1 MLSGEPVVSK
11 YVAIIRLAVIADVYK
26 PGYRNIEACKF
37 PRIHRFFQDQ
47 HRQHRHKTQCR
58 SIASFRKTI
67 MTPFISRSRI
77 LFAVACTVVFLS
89 GLAGMAQ
96 APAVATGDARTVTE
110 PVFPATCQTLLASFH
125 DVNEDVPLSVETGNT
140 SLDLVRLQSA
150 LNACQG
156 TNQAVE
162 LSIDA
167 SGNNAFVTGP
177 ISIPAGVI
185 LLIDPGVTLYFSRNA
200 QDYDTTP
207 GTHTCGT
214 VSGNSNTGSCKNL
227 ITIKNANGAGIM
239 GYGKMNGRGG
249 DVVLNSFVTS
259 GDPIPT
265 ANPTWWDIANAIGT
279 GTSQQNPR
287 WIQMTNSSNV
297 TMYKITLKNAPNFH
311 IAISGGTGVTVWGIK
326 IVTPYT
332 SHNTDGIDPS
342 NGTNFT
348 IRNNS
353 VSDGDDNVA
362 VGATNASSP
371 VSNFSI
377 IHNRFFAGHGES
389 IGSITNGGA
398 NNVLYDSN
406 MMYGDADVDGSNST
420 AIRIKSADD
429 RGGLVQNIQYS
440 NSCFANHGT
449 QIQFNTLYNTTAGT
463 ETPNFKNILLQNLRF
478 LSGVTAPG
486 TTAPVA
492 TGSVSIQGA
501 SNNGTVNPI
510 SVQFDNVTM
519 DTAPTLASPNT
530 QSDIFQAQITLG
542 PGAVSTTLAT
552 PIIAANGLN
561 GDVVTGSGSGTTS
574 PPTCTFT
581 FLTPEITGPTAQ
593 TQTITQG
600 QFATAVVILS
610 PAEARSTMPYPTG
623 TVTLTDENNNTVAT
637 ATLPGTGDTIFI
649 PITNAPVGTHTY
661 SAAYSGDSVYP
672 AITSANFGSTYS
684 VTVNSGSLTA
694 TGLGLTGVPA
704 STSFGTPFTA
714 TATLTGAGTPTG
726 SISFLVN
733 GAVYATSPISGK
745 AASNTFNLP
754 FGSFVLTAV
763 YNGDSLNSA
772 SSISSSVAVVAAATA
787 TAIGSS
793 ATTSTV
799 GTPVTLTATV
809 TSAGGTPTGN
819 VSFSYTIPPSVTSVT
834 LGSGILTNGTATF
847 SAFLPLGAD
856 SVVAT
861 YVASGSF
868 ATSVSTNALTV
879 TVGAAPPVPDATL
892 PVAMPYTITT
902 IAGGGVTPPAASK
915 PCPSGGGTT
924 GDSLGDGCL
933 GTSVQI
939 TTSTG
944 PTTIDLR
951 VVSADPFGNVYFTDG
966 TNNVIHKIAPNGVMT
981 DFAGLGIVTPVCAP
995 TGAVSCNP
1003 LAVKFTSKP
1012 RGVYADPLGN
1022 VFIASTGSN
1031 QVLEVKI
1038 SDGLMHLIA
1047 GSGAAASPPASSD
1060 GPNALTA
1067 TLDGPRAVA
1076 TDGAGNVYIADTT
1089 NNRIRE
1095 VVTSTGAITTV
1106 VGNGVAAAFADNL
1119 PGANIA
1125 ATAATIATAQGVA
1138 VDTSNNIYVA
1148 ESSGV
1153 DAVCVT
1159 CAPGPSPLYSLL
1171 TKLGYTNIK
1180 NGNIYAVAGG
1190 GAGRTPGL
1198 GNTVKLSPQRV
1209 AIDPDGN
1216 LYISEGGSG
1225 TAGVADA
1232 AIWFEDGR
1240 TGFIHPIAG
1249 IVGNLAANAGTTAG
1263 SACTGGT
1270 ATDTLG
1276 DGCVGTQGS
1285 LGDFIT
1291 GAGSAAGFGV
1301 GLDYQGN
1308 VYISDTLNLRIRK
1321 LSNNLNFGTGPVGTS
1336 ITKNIQIHYL
1346 PGDTPLTAAI
1356 SSAEFS
1362 LGAPTC
1368 TLAADTTTDCLYA
1381 ATFTP
1386 AVAGPRSASLA
1397 ITTNLGNPGSLGLT
1411 GSGTGAGAT
1420 LDPANQVVF
1429 GQSISPNALA
1439 VDNAGNVYV
1448 ADSISKSVLKYTKS
1462 ATTNGTSAVGTVLQ
1476 SFMNPTAIAADT
1488 LGDVFVADAATG
1500 LISEI
1505 TATGNTKTLATIF
1518 GSPDGL
1524 AVDSLN
1530 NLYVSD
1536 SSAKTVTEIGSN
1548 LLAVRTIANTV
1559 LKGPAGLAVDGSGN
1573 VFVADPSAGTVYR
1586 YDAATLSRTTASTAA
1601 TSPEA
1606 VAVDA
1611 AGNLLIAD
1619 AGSNQ
1624 ILAVPANAANA
1635 PFSVASAIPGNALAL
1650 DSAGNV
1656 YTASGTDQVL
1666 ELQRTL
1672 GTATYNGVG
1681 AAPSTFSLLSTGNA
1695 AANLS
1700 LTDPDTTNFAL
1711 SVATNA
1717 TCTGT
1722 LSALAVAPGGA
1733 CTFTSSFAPTSRLN
1747 YTNAAIFAGNA
1758 GNASL
1763 ATPPTLEILQVGDNA
1778 PFAVSLAFGAF
1789 TPSPAFVG
1797 NTVTLTAAISSSFG
1811 TPPGTVTFA
1820 VDGTALAPIA
1830 LAGGAA
1836 SATVSGLAAG
1846 NHAVTATFNSGD
1858 PNFANATATPT
1869 TLNVQKNFVSV
1880 LLSVQNASPIYNA
1893 TNSAT
1898 VTLTGSAGTPTG
1910 TVQFSVDGVASG
1922 SPVTVSS
1929 AAATYTLPVLTAGPH
1944 TIAASYSGDSTFAS
1958 ATAAGVGIIVSQA
1971 TPTVTWAAPA
1981 SVTYGIALSATQ
1993 LNATATVPGAFVY
2006 TPALGTVLGAATQ
2019 PLSVTFTPTDTVD
2032 YAAVTKPQSLVVNQA
2047 SQTIAFAAPTS
2058 PVVFGVSPITLVATG
2073 GASGNSVSFTVLSG
2087 PGTMSGGKLTV
2098 TGAGTI
2104 QIAANQAGNTNYAAA
2119 AQATQSVVVN
2129 KATPV
2134 VSLQS
2139 SLNPALLQTS
2149 VTLTAT
2155 VSAAATG
2162 TVTFLDGTTPLG
2174 TGTIAGGA
2182 AALATST
2189 LATGSHSITAVYIGD
2204 PNFVTLSST
2213 ALTETVDDFSL
2224 SIPSGNVNSQT
2235 VVPGGTA
2242 VFTLTMSPAG
2252 GTTFPAAVTLS
2263 LGGLPAG
2270 ATYTFSPASLPAGSG
2285 TTSVTLTIQIPQST
2299 AAVLPIH
2306 IRGSGQQTLVASGGN
2321 TERKVAPFAL
2331 ALLLLPFAGSVRRAG
2346 KKLRGAMSVLLLLVA
2361 IAATIG
2367 LNGCGAS
2374 GSGFFAQSPQSYT
2387 LTVTGTSGTLSR
2399 STNITLTVE

>member
-1 MLSGEPVVSK
+1 
-11 YVAIIRLAVIADVYK
+11 
-26 PGYRNIEACKF
+26 
-37 PRIHRFFQDQ
+37 
-47 HRQHRHKTQCR
+47 
-58 SIASFRKTI
+58 
-67 MTPFISRSRI
+67 MTPLMTRFGA
-77 LFAVACTVVFLS
+77 FPAVACIALFFC
-89 GLAGMAQ
+89 GLGSMAQ

-110 PVFPATCQTLLASFH
+110 PTFPATCQTLLASFH
-125 DVNEDVPLSVETGNT
+125 DVNEDVPLSVESVSTQ
-140 SLDLVRLQSA
+140 LDLTRLQAALSA
-150 LNACQG
+150 CTG
-156 TNQAVE
+156 TGQAVE
-162 LSIDA
+162 LSTDA
-167 SGNNAFVTGP
+167 SGDNAFLTGP
-177 ISIPAGVI
+177 ITIPAGVI

-214 VSGNSNTGSCKNL
+214 VSSNSNTGSCKNL

-249 DVVLNSFVTS
+249 DVVLNSFVTP
-259 GDPIPT
+259 GDPIPVT
-265 ANPTWWDIANAIGT
+265 NPSWWDIANAIGT

-287 WIQMTNSSNV
+287 WIQMTNSNNV

-311 IAISGGTGVTVWGIK
+311 IAISGGTGVTIWGIK
-326 IVTPYT
+326 IITPYT

-353 VSDGDDNVA
+353 VSDGDDNIA
-362 VGATNASSP
+362 VGATTTSSP

-398 NNVLYDSN
+398 NNVLFDSN

-429 RGGLVQNIQYS
+429 RGGLVQNVQYS

-463 ETPNFKNILLQNLRF
+463 ETPNFQNILMQNLRF
-478 LSGVTAPG
+478 ISGLTAPG
-486 TTAPVA
+486 TTSPVA

-530 QSDIFQAQITLG
+530 QADIFQAQITLG
-542 PGAVSTTLAT
+542 PGAVSTALAT
-552 PIIAANGLN
+552 PLVVANGLN

-574 PPTCTFT
+574 PPACTFT
-581 FLTPEITGPTAQ
+581 FLTPEITAPTAQ

-610 PAEARSTMPYPTG
+610 PAEARSSMPYPTG
-623 TVTLTDENNNTVAT
+623 TVTLTNENNVTVAT

-649 PITNAPVGTHTY
+649 PITNAPVGPHTY

-672 AITSANFGSTYS
+672 PITAANFGSTYA
-684 VTVNSGSLTA
+684 VTVTSGSLTS
-694 TGLGLTGVPA
+694 TGMGLTGVPA

-714 TATLTGAGTPTG
+714 TATLTGSGTPTG

-733 GAVYATSPISGK
+733 GAVYATVPLSGK
-745 AASNTFNLP
+745 AASNTFNLA
-754 FGSFVLTAV
+754 FGSYTITAV
-763 YNGDSLNSA
+763 YNGDSSNSA
-772 SSISSSVAVVAAATA
+772 SSASSAIAVGAAT
-787 TAIGSS
+787 TTTVIGSS

-799 GTPVTLTATV
+799 GTAVTLTATV
-809 TSAGGTPTGN
+809 TSPGGTPTGT

-834 LGSGILTNGTATF
+834 LGSGTLANGTATF

-868 ATSVSTNALTV
+868 ATSASTNPLTV

-892 PVAMPYTITT
+892 PLAVPYTITT
-902 IAGGGVTPPAASK
+902 IAGGGATPPAGTVASPK

-924 GDSLGDGCL
+924 NDALGDGCL
-933 GTSVQI
+933 GTSVLI
-939 TTSTG
+939 PGTTG
-944 PTTIDLR
+944 VDLR

-966 TNNVIHKIAPNGVMT
+966 TNEVIHKIAPNGIMS
-981 DFAGLGIVTPVCAP
+981 DFAGLGIVTPTCAP
-995 TGAVSCNP
+995 TAALSCNP

-1022 VFIASTGSN
+1022 VFIAGTGSN

-1047 GSGAAASPPASSD
+1047 GSGTATSPAGASSD

-1095 VVTSTGAITTV
+1095 VVAATGAITTV
-1106 VGNGVAAAFADNL
+1106 VGTGVSGSSADNL

-1125 ATAATIATAQGVA
+1125 ATAATISTAQGVA

-1148 ESSGV
+1148 ESSRV

-1171 TKLGYTNIK
+1171 TKLGYTNIQ

-1190 GAGRTPGL
+1190 GSGKTPGL
-1198 GNTVKLSPQRV
+1198 GNTVSLAPQRV

-1225 TAGVADA
+1225 TSGVADA

-1249 IVGNLAANAGTTAG
+1249 IVGNTAANAGTTAG
-1263 SACTGGT
+1263 TACTGGV
-1270 ATDTLG
+1270 ATDNLG

-1285 LGDFIT
+1285 LGDFIP
-1291 GAGSAAGFGV
+1291 GSSSAAGFGV

-1308 VYISDTLNLRIRK
+1308 VYISDTLDLRIRK
-1321 LSNNLNFGTGPVGTS
+1321 LSNNLNFGTGPLGTA

-1346 PGDTPLTAAI
+1346 PGDTPLATTI
-1356 SSAEFS
+1356 SSPEFS
-1362 LGAPTC
+1362 LGTPAC
-1368 TLAADTTTDCLYA
+1368 TLAADTTTDCLYT

-1397 ITTNLGNPGSLGLT
+1397 ITTNLGNPGVLGLT
-1411 GSGTGAGAT
+1411 GFGTGAGAT
-1420 LDPANQVVF
+1420 LDPANQITF
-1429 GQSISPNALA
+1429 GQSISPNAIA
-1439 VDNAGNVYV
+1439 VDNTGNVYV
-1448 ADSISKSVLKYTKS
+1448 ADSISRSVLKYSKS
-1462 ATTNGTSAVGTVLQ
+1462 ATASGTSAVPTILQ
-1476 SFMNPTAIAADT
+1476 SFTNPAAIAVDT

-1500 LISEI
+1500 FITEI
-1505 TATGNTKTLATIF
+1505 TASGTTKTLSTIF
-1518 GSPDGL
+1518 SSPDGL

-1530 NLYVSD
+1530 NLYVAD
-1536 SSAKTVTEIGSN
+1536 AGAKTVTEIGSN

-1559 LKGPAGLAVDGSGN
+1559 LKGPAGIAVDGSGN
-1573 VFVADPSAGTVYR
+1573 MFVADPSAGTVYR
-1586 YDAATLSRTTASTAA
+1586 YDATTLARTTASTAA

-1619 AGSNQ
+1619 AVSNQ
-1624 ILAVPANAANA
+1624 VLAVPANAANV
-1635 PFSVASAIPGNALAL
+1635 PFSVASAIPGNTLAL

-1656 YTASGTDQVL
+1656 YTASGAGQVL

-1722 LSALAVAPGGA
+1722 LSALAVIPGGA
-1733 CTFTSSFAPTSRLN
+1733 CTFTSSFAPTARLN
-1747 YTNAAIFAGNA
+1747 YSNAATFAGNA

-1763 ATPPTLEILQVGDNA
+1763 ATPPTLEILQVGNNA
-1778 PFAVSLAFGAF
+1778 PFAVSLTFGGF
-1789 TPSPAFVG
+1789 IPSPAFVG
-1797 NTVTLTAAISSSFG
+1797 NTDTLTATVSSAFG
-1811 TPPGTVTFA
+1811 NPAGTVTFA
-1820 VDGTALAPIA
+1820 VDGNPLAPITVA
-1830 LAGGAA
+1830 SGAA

-1846 NHAVTATFNSGD
+1846 NHTVTATFNSGN
-1858 PNFANATATPT
+1858 PNFANATATST
-1869 TLNVQKNFVSV
+1869 TLTVQKNSVSA
-1880 LLSVQNASPIYNA
+1880 LLSVLNASPTYNV

-1898 VTLTGSAGTPTG
+1898 VTLSSSAGTPTG
-1910 TVQFSVDGVASG
+1910 SVQFSVDGVTSG
-1922 SPVTVSS
+1922 SPITVSS
-1929 AAATYTLPVLTAGPH
+1929 GAATYSLPVLAAGSH
-1944 TIAASYSGDSTFAS
+1944 TIAASYSGDNTFVA
-1958 ATAAGVGIIVSQA
+1958 
-1971 TPTVTWAAPA
+1971 A
-1981 SVTYGIALSATQ
+1981 SVAGIGI
-1993 LNATATVPGAFVY
+1993 TVAK
-2006 TPALGTVLGAATQ
+2006 AA
-2019 PLSVTFTPTDTVD
+2019 
-2032 YAAVTKPQSLVVNQA
+2032 
-2047 SQTIAFAAPTS
+2047 QTIAFPAPTS
-2058 PVVFGVSPITLVATG
+2058 PVAFGVSPILLAATG
-2073 GASGNSVSFTVLSG
+2073 GASGNAVTFTVLSG
-2087 PGTMSGGKLTV
+2087 TTATISGSTLTV

-2104 QIAANQAGNTNYAAA
+2104 QIAANQAGNTNYTAAPQV
-2119 AQATQSVVVN
+2119 AQSLVVN

-2134 VSLQS
+2134 VTLQS
-2139 SLNPALLQTS
+2139 SANPSLLQTS
-2149 VTLTAT
+2149 ITLTAT

-2162 TVTFLDGTTPLG
+2162 SVTFLDGTTSLG
-2174 TGTIAGGA
+2174 TSTIAGGA
-2182 AALATST
+2182 ATLATST
-2189 LATGSHSITAVYIGD
+2189 LATGAHSITAAYSGD
-2204 PNFVTLSST
+2204 ANFTTLSST
-2213 ALTETVDDFSL
+2213 VLTETVEDFSL
-2224 SIPSGNVNSQT
+2224 SIPNGSVTSET
-2235 VVPGGTA
+2235 ALPGGTA
-2242 VFTLTMSPAG
+2242 VFTLTMNPAG
-2252 GTTFPAAVTLS
+2252 AATFPAAVTLS
-2263 LGGLPAG
+2263 LSGLPIG
-2270 ATYTFSPASLPAGSG
+2270 ATYSFSPASLPAGSG
-2285 TTSVTLTIQIPQST
+2285 PTTVTLTIQLPQST
-2299 AAVLPIH
+2299 AAALPIRIH
-2306 IRGSGQQTLVASGGN
+2306 GDGVRTNSGGGQETLASN
-2321 TERKVAPFAL
+2321 GGNAERKLAPFAL
-2331 ALLLLPFAGSVRRAG
+2331 ALLFLPFAGRVRQTRKGLRRA
-2346 KKLRGAMSVLLLLVA
+2346 MSTMLLFLVA
-2361 IAATIG
+2361 IVAMIG
-2367 LNGCGAS
+2367 LSGCGAS
-2374 GSGFFAQSPQSYT
+2374 GSGFFVQPPKSYT